1 MVLLGAKGGSVT
13 DIVVEAVGLNAGYG
27 QVAVLRNVELQVS
40 AGEVVV
46 LLGSNGAGKTTTLK
60 TVAGSIRPSKGHVS
74 WLGRPTKLSVHRR
87 AARGIRSIPE
97 SKAVFPTMTVRE
109 NLSIGS
115 GSDPA
120 RALTLFPELQ
130 PLQKRR
136 AGLLSGGEQQ
146 MLVVARALSCR
157 PKLLLADEVSLG
169 LAPLLVSRLLS
180 AIRTAADEE
189 GLAVLLVEQHLRAAL
204 KVADRG
210 YVLQRGSIVMS
221 GTAAELSDRIG
232 EIEGAYLSAWAGR
245 TRHAAPPDAP
255 HSLGPHL

>member
-157 PKLLLADEVSLG
+157 PKLLLADE
-169 LAPLLVSRLLS
+169 
-180 AIRTAADEE
+180 E